1 MTMFKVMIRDLLG
14 LIVIISTI
22 LATLGI
28 LLDLFVVFAYFTNE
42 TTIANMFFHESF
54 YLLAFLIPPYFIAK
68 YITNSQRVADVEAYL
83 LLKHKNEHS

>member
-1 MTMFKVMIRDLLG
+1 MTMFKVIIRDFLG

-28 LLDLFVVFAYFTNE
+28 LLDLVMVFAYLTNE
-42 TTIANMFFHESF
+42 NSIANMFFHESF
-54 YLLAFLIPPYFIAK
+54 YLLVFLIPPYFIAK
-68 YITNSQRVADVEAYL
+68 YITNSQRVEDVEAYL